1 MKRITTNDD
10 IRFPIRVVKGLDSDV
25 FTIQFYTTSR
35 AVCLTKTNADVED
48 GIIHLEWTELYPLG
62 TGVMNYTVLIPEAD
76 GSYSDDTFNK
86 SISGTTIFYI
96 VSDIIVPDGDEAQE
110 LVEVVADLQTQ
121 VNANTAKI
129 EELMKVTITSSN
141 WSATALQTPDTR
153 YIISGNLDFD
163 SATEVEVGDNCQI
176 EFTKGSTL
184 GSNVEL
190 LINNAEIV
198 APLTQIFDGTKITG
212 FFHNGQIPVEWFGA
226 KGDGETDDAEA
237 INITIKYA
245 GKSEVLLSAPI
256 YVIGSTIDINE
267 TNANFDSYDGQ
278 VEEVVGEEGGKKFLC
293 KGSIY
298 STSDFTGYTV
308 KNVTVPAMIRLA
320 ASNTTV
326 RIEGAIVVHADL
338 TDCIGFLHEGY
349 HDNKVYISRVMKARD
364 YIGLWSWWNGTNTYT
379 NQALMNL
386 GTCDGVVYIYAMGTD
401 FECEQICGFN
411 NAFMVSDKYARAYA
425 GVQQAS
431 FKFASLT
438 ANYGIRV
445 KVGNNDGL
453 IHPTTQGW
461 MNACRIEYNGISGDN
476 ESRRFIPNTDATFIK
491 VDSGTTTDHF
501 CQNKIICNS
510 VEPVWYKLIDI
521 NRGRGDYFEFLGNF
535 GDCHVVPYRNGVPD
549 DAHLGESAPTL
560 CYNGAYPY
568 TSTNKFINISNCKD
582 FLINNLTPFYP
593 MPYDTIY
600 VHNSSNIV
608 FTNCQAAEYIK
619 NYWYQYV
626 ESARRFEK
634 VIFTCS
640 DITDLTSTDI
650 TVFEPDSRE
659 TDTIAYVE
667 SANDID
673 LTVDRLNIVTTP
685 AYTTKFNVYP
695 LYQVINGVK
704 SQLGYCYDYKGLI
717 ASNNTLEEALSHV
730 TVDAYTKAQTDA
742 LLNNKADRNGSNQ
755 YNFTANKLVL
765 QNEGAAMV
773 LYNYIYDNKDIFEI
787 YDNEGGSLQYA
798 FTGNNDKIATERQL
812 TDKANTSDVYTKS
825 EVYTKGEVN
834 TRLEGKANKNG
845 SFSESFSANSIN
857 LLRDGASTTLY
868 NYKDANDREF
878 VSFYDQTGGS
888 LNYKFTANQGDNIA
902 TERQVNAVSGRVTTL
917 ENAGYLT
924 SETDPT
930 VPSWAKAQNKPTY
943 TASEVGALPDSTVIP
958 SKTSDLTNDS
968 GYVTGSK
975 IYVGTCTT
983 AAATNPKI
991 CTVETFP
998 TDSNGKPLLGTTIA
1012 VKFSYTNSGTSNRG
1026 LNVNGTGSA
1035 SVWYNTGVTTSNNY
1049 YGYAGRY
1056 ITYMWDG
1063 TNWVFL
1069 TWGYDTN
1076 TTYSNV
1082 SLGQGYAVQS
1092 NASASATITATLSS
1106 YALTANGIVSVKFK
1120 YDVPANATLNINA
1133 KGAKAIYNKNAAITA
1148 GVIKAGDTATFIYN
1162 TYYRL
1167 IAVDSWQDN
1176 TGGGSG
1182 GSITVDDSIT
1192 GPSQL
1197 NPVEGGAIYT
1207 ALQGK
1212 VPYVAST
1219 DTPSNATNGTIWFN
1233 NDSEQLYIRDS
1244 ANNAWYH
1251 LSHFKV
1257 DKDGFY
1263 WTKLPIYNAEAD
1275 DGINGDPEN
1284 AVLMR
1289 YNIFDSRIEFY
1300 FPESDNYVY
1309 ITTPSEDVYLAT
1321 SDQVNNKM
1329 DRRSKWTG
1337 TSSSNTQGRR
1347 ASYYL
1352 GRNRIVYLDTDTYDQ
1367 ITLFYPNQDHLE
1379 CEDYM
1384 FRFTATANTQIILP
1398 SGTLIADD
1406 KSFTLVA
1413 GKYYDCVIRN
1423 DVLYYSATTV

>member
-62 TGVMNYTVLIPEAD
+62 TGVMNYTVLIPEED

-129 EELMKVTITSSN
+129 EDLMRVTINSSN

-153 YIISGNLDFD
+153 YIINGNLDFD

-198 APLTQIFDGTKITG
+198 APLTQIFNGTKITG

-237 INITIKYA
+237 INTTIKYA

-308 KNVTVPAMIRLA
+308 RNVTVPAMIRLA

-338 TDCIGFLHEGY
+338 TNCIGFLHEGY
-349 HDNKVYISRVMKARD
+349 HDNKVYIARVMKARD
-364 YIGLWSWWNGTNTYT
+364 YIGMWSWLDGTTSYT

-461 MNACRIEYNGISGDN
+461 MNACRIEYNGISGSN
-476 ESRRFIPNTDATFIK
+476 ESRRFIPTTDATFIK

-510 VEPVWYKLIDI
+510 VEPIWYKLMDI

-549 DAHLGESAPTL
+549 DAHLGKSAPTL

-730 TVDAYTKAQTDA
+730 VVDAYTKAETNT
-742 LLNNKADRNGSNQ
+742 LLAGKADKNGSASEA
-755 YNFTANKLVL
+755 FTINSLNL
-765 QNEGAAMV
+765 MREGAA
-773 LYNYIYDNKDIFEI
+773 
-787 YDNEGGSLQYA
+787 
-798 FTGNNDKIATERQL
+798 
-812 TDKANTSDVYTKS
+812 
-825 EVYTKGEVN
+825 
-834 TRLEGKANKNG
+834 
-845 SFSESFSANSIN
+845 
-857 LLRDGASTTLY
+857 TTLY
-868 NYKDANDREF
+868 NYSNDSGEY
-878 VSFYDQTGGS
+878 VSFYDKTGGS
-888 LNYKFTANQGDNIA
+888 LTYKFTANQGDNIA
-902 TERQVNAVSGRVTTL
+902 TERQLNTKANSSDVYSKSEVYTKGEVNNLIPELPDNIVTDANYVHTDNNFTTTL
-917 ENAGYLT
+917 KNKLDGIASGAEVNVQANWNETNSSSDAYIQNKPTNVSSFTNDAGYLT
-924 SETDPT
+924 SESDPT
-930 VPSWAKAQNKPTY
+930 VPAWAKAENKPTY
-943 TASEVGALPDSTVIP
+943 TASEVGALPDTTTIP
-958 SKTSDLTNDS
+958 SKVSDLTNDL
-968 GYVTGSK
+968 GFVTRSK

-983 AAATNPKI
+983 AAATMPKV

-998 TDSNGKPLLGTTIA
+998 TDANGKPLLGTVIS
-1012 VKFSYTNSGTSNRG
+1012 VKFTATNTGTSNRG

-1092 NASASATITATLSS
+1092 NGSASATITATLSS

-1120 YDVPANATLNINA
+1120 YDVPANATLSING
-1133 KGAKAIYNKNAAITA
+1133 KGAKAIYNRDAAIGA
-1148 GVIKAGDTATFIYN
+1148 NIIKAGDTATFIYN

-1167 IAVDSWQDN
+1167 ISVDRWQN
-1176 TGGGSG
+1176 NSGEGS
-1182 GSITVDDSIT
+1182 SVTVDPSIT
-1192 GPSQL
+1192 GSSQI
-1197 NPVEGGAIYT
+1197 NPVTGGAIYT

-1219 DTPSNATNGTIWFN
+1219 NTPSNATDGTIWFN
-1233 NDSEQLYIRDS
+1233 SDSEQFYIRNS
-1244 ANNAWYH
+1244 ANDAWYH

-1257 DKDGFY
+1257 DNDGFY
-1263 WTKLPIYNAEAD
+1263 WTKLPIYDAEAD
-1275 DGINGDPEN
+1275 DGINGDPEK

-1300 FPESDNYVY
+1300 FPETDSTIAIYTPNGDDVLATESQINNKAEKKSKNTTTSISNLRTATYLIKRNY
-1309 ITTPSEDVYLAT
+1309 ITYPDT
-1321 SDQVNNKM
+1321 SK
-1329 DRRSKWTG
+1329 
-1337 TSSSNTQGRR
+1337 
-1347 ASYYL
+1347 
-1352 GRNRIVYLDTDTYDQ
+1352 YDQ
-1367 ITLFYPNQDHLE
+1367 ITLKYTQNDHLE
-1379 CEDYM
+1379 CEEYM

-1398 SGTLIADD
+1398 SGTKIADD
-1406 KSFTLVA
+1406 KSFTIQA

>member
-35 AVCLTKTNADVED
+35 AVCLTKTNEDVVD

-237 INITIKYA
+237 INTTIKYA

-256 YVIGSTIDINE
+256 YVIGSTINIDE

-298 STSDFTGYTV
+298 STSNFTGYKV
-308 KNVTVPAMIRLA
+308 GNVTVPAMIRLA
-320 ASNTTV
+320 ASNATV

-338 TDCIGFLHEGY
+338 TNCIGFLHVGY
-349 HDNKVYISRVMKARD
+349 HDNKVYIARVMKARD
-364 YIGLWSWWNGTNTYT
+364 YIGMWSWLDGTTSYT

-411 NAFMVSDKYARAYA
+411 NAFMVSDKYAGAYA

-453 IHPTTQGW
+453 IHPTTKGW
-461 MNACRIEYNGISGDN
+461 MNACRIEYNGISGSN
-476 ESRRFIPNTDATFIK
+476 ESRRFIPTTDATFIK

-510 VEPVWYKLIDI
+510 VEPIWYKLMDI
-521 NRGRGDYFEFLGNF
+521 NGGRGDYFEFLGNF

-549 DAHLGESAPTL
+549 DKNLGKSAPTL

-568 TSTNKFINISNCKD
+568 TSTNKFINISNSKD

-619 NYWYQYV
+619 EHWYQYV

-730 TVDAYTKAQTDA
+730 VVDAYTKAETNT
-742 LLNNKADRNGSNQ
+742 LLAGKADKNGSASEA
-755 YNFTANKLVL
+755 FTINSLNL
-765 QNEGAAMV
+765 MREGAA
-773 LYNYIYDNKDIFEI
+773 
-787 YDNEGGSLQYA
+787 
-798 FTGNNDKIATERQL
+798 
-812 TDKANTSDVYTKS
+812 
-825 EVYTKGEVN
+825 
-834 TRLEGKANKNG
+834 
-845 SFSESFSANSIN
+845 
-857 LLRDGASTTLY
+857 TTLY
-868 NYKDANDREF
+868 NYSNDSGEY
-878 VSFYDQTGGS
+878 VSFYDKTGGS
-888 LNYKFTANQGDNIA
+888 LTYKFTANQGDNIA
-902 TERQVNAVSGRVTTL
+902 TERQLNTKANSSDVYSKSEVYTKGEVNNLIPDLPDNIVTDANYVHTDNNFTTTL
-917 ENAGYLT
+917 KNKLDGIASGAEVNVQANWN
-924 SETDPT
+924 ETNSSSD
-930 VPSWAKAQNKPTY
+930 AYILNKPT
-943 TASEVGALPDSTVIP
+943 
-958 SKTSDLTNDS
+958 
-968 GYVTGSK
+968 
-975 IYVGTCTT
+975 
-983 AAATNPKI
+983 
-991 CTVETFP
+991 
-998 TDSNGKPLLGTTIA
+998 
-1012 VKFSYTNSGTSNRG
+1012 
-1026 LNVNGTGSA
+1026 
-1035 SVWYNTGVTTSNNY
+1035 
-1049 YGYAGRY
+1049 
-1056 ITYMWDG
+1056 
-1063 TNWVFL
+1063 
-1069 TWGYDTN
+1069 
-1076 TTYSNV
+1076 
-1082 SLGQGYAVQS
+1082 
-1092 NASASATITATLSS
+1092 
-1106 YALTANGIVSVKFK
+1106 
-1120 YDVPANATLNINA
+1120 
-1133 KGAKAIYNKNAAITA
+1133 
-1148 GVIKAGDTATFIYN
+1148 
-1162 TYYRL
+1162 
-1167 IAVDSWQDN
+1167 VDS
-1176 TGGGSG
+1176 
-1182 GSITVDDSIT
+1182 SIT
-1192 GPSQL
+1192 GSSQT
-1197 NPVEGGAIYT
+1197 NAVQGGAIYT

-1212 VPYVAST
+1212 AGYKQYNSKSDMEADTNVTEGTVGYDSDEEKFYIYNSASDEWKPIDETGGGESKIVLYAIVDEDDDTCTIQTTEYETLTCSAVKALLNDPTKDVVLRTHNPNDDPNYKEYRLYSYYDDTDYEMYDFFYSDGRYMYIIDLEATRSYTNTWDCYTSTYTIPTSPGSLGIGFGTQNNTSTSSVSATVNNYKKVAGGIVVIKFTKALAHAPQLNINSTGSSYIYFRGSFCPANTIQSGDIVTMVYTGSVYEILSITKNNST
-1219 DTPSNATNGTIWFN
+1219 DAAAVSWTGSNNTLQAGVNSYKTYAVQDYPTSPPAGYNTVKFRFAKNTSYNVEPVTTLILRAGNYSNIDWENMNVSFYSRISGTSTEVTIKWKD
-1233 NDSEQLYIRDS
+1233 NDSPVNTLAHLGNGVDYVVIKVYEGEYGTYE
-1244 ANNAWYH
+1244 AW
-1251 LSHFKV
+1251 
-1257 DKDGFY
+1257 
-1263 WTKLPIYNAEAD
+1263 
-1275 DGINGDPEN
+1275 
-1284 AVLMR
+1284 
-1289 YNIFDSRIEFY
+1289 
-1300 FPESDNYVY
+1300 
-1309 ITTPSEDVYLAT
+1309 
-1321 SDQVNNKM
+1321 
-1329 DRRSKWTG
+1329 
-1337 TSSSNTQGRR
+1337 
-1347 ASYYL
+1347 
-1352 GRNRIVYLDTDTYDQ
+1352 
-1367 ITLFYPNQDHLE
+1367 
-1379 CEDYM
+1379 
-1384 FRFTATANTQIILP
+1384 
-1398 SGTLIADD
+1398 
-1406 KSFTLVA
+1406 
-1413 GKYYDCVIRN
+1413 
-1423 DVLYYSATTV
+1423 

>member
-35 AVCLTKTNADVED
+35 AVCLTKTNEDVVD

-237 INITIKYA
+237 INTTIKYA

-256 YVIGSTIDINE
+256 YVIGSTINIDE

-298 STSDFTGYTV
+298 STSNFTGYKV
-308 KNVTVPAMIRLA
+308 GNVTVPAMIRLA
-320 ASNTTV
+320 ASNATV

-338 TDCIGFLHEGY
+338 TNCIGFLHVGY
-349 HDNKVYISRVMKARD
+349 HDNKVYIARVMKARD
-364 YIGLWSWWNGTNTYT
+364 YIGMWSWLDGTTSYT

-411 NAFMVSDKYARAYA
+411 NAFMVSDKYAGAYA

-453 IHPTTQGW
+453 IHPTTKGW
-461 MNACRIEYNGISGDN
+461 MNACRIEYNGISGSN
-476 ESRRFIPNTDATFIK
+476 ESRRFIPTTDATFIK

-510 VEPVWYKLIDI
+510 VEPIWYKLMDI
-521 NRGRGDYFEFLGNF
+521 NGGRGDYFEFLGNF

-549 DAHLGESAPTL
+549 DKNLGKSAPTL

-568 TSTNKFINISNCKD
+568 TSTNKFINISNSKD

-619 NYWYQYV
+619 EHWYQYV

-730 TVDAYTKAQTDA
+730 VVDAYTKAETNT
-742 LLNNKADRNGSNQ
+742 LLAGKADKNGSASEA
-755 YNFTANKLVL
+755 FTINSLNL
-765 QNEGAAMV
+765 MREGAA
-773 LYNYIYDNKDIFEI
+773 
-787 YDNEGGSLQYA
+787 
-798 FTGNNDKIATERQL
+798 
-812 TDKANTSDVYTKS
+812 
-825 EVYTKGEVN
+825 
-834 TRLEGKANKNG
+834 
-845 SFSESFSANSIN
+845 
-857 LLRDGASTTLY
+857 TTLY
-868 NYKDANDREF
+868 NYSNDSGEY
-878 VSFYDQTGGS
+878 VSFYDKTGGS
-888 LNYKFTANQGDNIA
+888 LTYKFTANQGDNIA
-902 TERQVNAVSGRVTTL
+902 TERQLNTKANSSDVYSKSEVYTKGEVNNLIPDLPDNIVTDANYVHTDNNFTTTL
-917 ENAGYLT
+917 KNKLDGIASGAEVNVQANWN
-924 SETDPT
+924 ETNSSSD
-930 VPSWAKAQNKPTY
+930 AYILNKPT
-943 TASEVGALPDSTVIP
+943 
-958 SKTSDLTNDS
+958 
-968 GYVTGSK
+968 
-975 IYVGTCTT
+975 
-983 AAATNPKI
+983 
-991 CTVETFP
+991 
-998 TDSNGKPLLGTTIA
+998 
-1012 VKFSYTNSGTSNRG
+1012 
-1026 LNVNGTGSA
+1026 
-1035 SVWYNTGVTTSNNY
+1035 
-1049 YGYAGRY
+1049 
-1056 ITYMWDG
+1056 
-1063 TNWVFL
+1063 
-1069 TWGYDTN
+1069 
-1076 TTYSNV
+1076 
-1082 SLGQGYAVQS
+1082 
-1092 NASASATITATLSS
+1092 
-1106 YALTANGIVSVKFK
+1106 
-1120 YDVPANATLNINA
+1120 
-1133 KGAKAIYNKNAAITA
+1133 
-1148 GVIKAGDTATFIYN
+1148 
-1162 TYYRL
+1162 
-1167 IAVDSWQDN
+1167 VDS
-1176 TGGGSG
+1176 
-1182 GSITVDDSIT
+1182 SIT
-1192 GPSQL
+1192 GSSQT
-1197 NPVEGGAIYT
+1197 NAVQGGAIYT

-1212 VPYVAST
+1212 AGYKQYNSKSDMEADTNVTEGTVGYDSDEEKFYIYNSASDEWKPIDETDTQLTYLILNRTSTTIILSYEDGTTITPEEYITLLDDHTKDLVLVYKGNMYSCSKRYTAKIEDGYVESSYLSFDLISNGVIKRVNLDLETYDDEPWNYYFSNSDDSVHNTFYINSINNTSQTITYYLNEWTTRNGNILVASFQQDVMASTTLNIASTGSKYIYYRGAIIKAGVISAGDTVTLAYWSNRYNVVSIEKNHAT
-1219 DTPSNATNGTIWFN
+1219 DIAIVSTSISAASTATITKTLPNYSTWKVIFSSGASYSTWATNIVLGTGGGNTAHIHTIIIDPSILDSVNYTGDIIFSNAQNLQWKD
-1233 NDSEQLYIRDS
+1233 NDEPDLTYQG
-1244 ANNAWYH
+1244 WH
-1251 LSHFKV
+1251 
-1257 DKDGFY
+1257 
-1263 WTKLPIYNAEAD
+1263 
-1275 DGINGDPEN
+1275 GINYM
-1284 AVLMR
+1284 V
-1289 YNIFDSRIEFY
+1289 
-1300 FPESDNYVY
+1300 
-1309 ITTPSEDVYLAT
+1309 ITIYEGTYAKYE
-1321 SDQVNNKM
+1321 
-1329 DRRSKWTG
+1329 KW
-1337 TSSSNTQGRR
+1337 
-1347 ASYYL
+1347 
-1352 GRNRIVYLDTDTYDQ
+1352 
-1367 ITLFYPNQDHLE
+1367 
-1379 CEDYM
+1379 
-1384 FRFTATANTQIILP
+1384 
-1398 SGTLIADD
+1398 
-1406 KSFTLVA
+1406 
-1413 GKYYDCVIRN
+1413 
-1423 DVLYYSATTV
+1423 